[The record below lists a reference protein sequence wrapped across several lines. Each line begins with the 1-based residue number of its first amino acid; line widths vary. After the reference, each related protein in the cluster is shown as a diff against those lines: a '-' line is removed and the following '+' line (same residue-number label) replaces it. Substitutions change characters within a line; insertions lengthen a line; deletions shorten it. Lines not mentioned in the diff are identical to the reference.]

1 MSGPLID
8 SVSLLVA
15 LVRCGAVWRVSSSS
29 SPSSPQAISTGEV
42 AKLQASAE
50 ESASRALAAE
60 RRAEGLQRKLQGERI
75 ARTQAEVRADVQAAA
90 RERAAASTPPLEIV
104 ATERGRCVH
113 ASTPPRPYG
122 QRPTRATVWLVSAE
136 LGLSALR

>member
-1 MSGPLID
+1 M
-8 SVSLLVA
+8 
-15 LVRCGAVWRVSSSS
+15 
-29 SPSSPQAISTGEV
+29 

-104 ATERGRCVH
+104 ATERGARNNKLHLQGVF
-113 ASTPPRPYG
+113 SVRKSPP
-122 QRPTRATVWLVSAE
+122 TA
-136 LGLSALR
+136 